1 MESTKQDAREHSFV
15 ETLFGRR
22 IYLDEIHSSTAA
34 RRAYAERVAINAPM
48 QGTAAD
54 IIKLATVAIDKYL
67 AESTL
72 DARMVLHVHDEIVFE
87 VAASQAQTL
96 EKSILPVMQEVAELD
111 VELVVD
117 VGIGSNWREAH

>member
-1 MESTKQDAREHSFV
+1 
-15 ETLFGRR
+15 
-22 IYLDEIHSSTAA
+22 TAA
-34 RRAYAERVAINAPM
+34 RRAYAERVSINAPM

-54 IIKLATVAIDKYL
+54 IIKLATVAIDEFL

-87 VAASQAQTL
+87 VSASQTENLQQ
-96 EKSILPVMQEVAELD
+96 SIVPVMQEVAELD

-117 VGIGSNWREAH
+117 VGVGANWREAH